1 MNECDWSERVAMLVD
16 TNDPGTRAH
25 VATCAACQ
33 QLLAELEADRHLLR
47 SMPVPEMQ
55 VRVRRRPVVWTWAAA
70 IAAALVIG
78 VWLWPAEVERLA
90 ISVPVPPAPVG
101 VGQASRPA
109 ADLPVGSPSRSAV
122 RVARAPRREPA
133 PQRLAEALEAALP
146 PLVNPPA
153 AADGDVV
160 VAMKTE
166 DPDVIIV
173 LVGGD
178 SNE

>member
-1 MNECDWSERVAMLVD
+1 MKECDWSERVAMLVD
-16 TNDPGTRAH
+16 ANDAGTRAH
-25 VATCAACQ
+25 VASCASCQ
-33 QLLAELEADRHLLR
+33 QLLAELEGDRDLLR

-55 VRVRRRPVVWTWAAA
+55 VRDRRRPVVWPWAGAV
-70 IAAALVIG
+70 AAALVLG
-78 VWLWPAEVERLA
+78 VWLWPAEVEQLA
-90 ISVPVPPAPVG
+90 ISVSVPPAPAW

-122 RVARAPRREPA
+122 RAARPPRREPA
-133 PQRLAEALEAALP
+133 PPRLAEALEAALP
-146 PLVNPPA
+146 PLANPPA